1 MLKLLW
7 VIPLIGVFFLLSS
20 CEGHYR
26 YPCQDPANW
35 GNIECNNEVCKA
47 EGSCTDDVL
56 GKSSSPFGSTFEQT
70 NDREETTGTCSPEI
84 SSNVESDEDDY
95 VPVAKVPSRIV
106 PKSKKV
112 EKLFDEDDIPSR
124 TPNAFF
130 EEEVLTNNTVVDTAA
145 HDAATM

>member
-7 VIPLIGVFFLLSS
+7 VIPIIGVFFLLSS

-35 GNIECNNEVCKA
+35 DKEECNNQICKA
-47 EGSCTDDVL
+47 EGECTDDVL
-56 GKSSSPFGSTFEQT
+56 GKSSSPFGNAFEQS
-70 NDREETTGTCSPEI
+70 DREETTGTCSPEI
-84 SSNVESDEDDY
+84 SSNVENDEDDY

-106 PKSKKV
+106 PKTKKV
-112 EKLFDEDDIPSR
+112 EEYFDEDDIPSR
-124 TPNAFF
+124 TPNTFF
-130 EEEVLTNNTVVDTAA
+130 EEEILTNNTVVDTAA